1 MGLGAAGV
9 KAQVR
14 IGGNGA
20 PNAAAVLDLN
30 ATDATNNGKKTLA
43 LPRVSLTS
51 ATDLMGN
58 TSLLTGMLVYN
69 TSATPG
75 VGVYYWDGSKWVSVS
90 ALPSGG
96 TATTFLRGDGTWA
109 TPPDN
114 NTTYTAGASLILSGN
129 QFQRAALT
137 GPVTAAENSNTT
149 AIGTGVI
156 TSAMIADG
164 TIATADIANASITP
178 AKLSNGSA
186 AGQMLYW
193 NGTSWITVGWR
204 MVTSYQYTTS
214 PGTYAYVPV
223 PTSCLTDPIV
233 TIHADY
239 SILSWSFGAANT
251 TLQIWCPTTGSAEP
265 VRVNFTCLA
274 TL

>member
-1 MGLGAAGV
+1 MFLLLLMGLGAAGV

-30 ATDATNNGKKTLA
+30 ATDATNAGKKTLA

-58 TSLLTGMLVYN
+58 ISLLTGMLVYN

-75 VGVYYWDGSKWVSVS
+75 IGVYYWDGSKWVSVS

-109 TPPDN
+109 TPTDN
-114 NTTYTAGASLILSGN
+114 NTTYTAGASLILSGT

-137 GPVTAAENSNTT
+137 GDVTSPANSNATT
-149 AIGTGVI
+149 IANSVI
-156 TSAMIADG
+156 VSAMIVDG
-164 TIATADIANASITP
+164 TITTPDLAAAAVTLSKTTLKHTTVDFSGTA
-178 AKLSNGSA
+178 
-186 AGQMLYW
+186 
-193 NGTSWITVGWR
+193 
-204 MVTSYQYTTS
+204 
-214 PGTYAYVPV
+214 
-223 PTSCLTDPIV
+223 PTSGQTFLVQSGGNSSNCWFNLESSAQPAFIGNWQNGGWIEIARTAGYETGEIEKV
-233 TIHADY
+233 
-239 SILSWSFGAANT
+239 NV
-251 TLQIWCPTTGSAEP
+251 WC
-265 VRVNFTCLA
+265 FQ
-274 TL
+274 